1 MESRSFKEREIIL
14 GDIAWKII
22 MGWRFI
28 LVFTIVLSLLAAGA
42 EGLRYRLAYVQYQ
55 NALEEQA
62 LTLSQEKESAAEK
75 YVFSG
80 KENEEIQNALL
91 IERFIGE
98 NKRYIQN
105 SILMDLN
112 AYEVPKL
119 RMQYYV
125 DLTSDYDEDTEFD
138 HKMAVINAY
147 QSFVVSSALSQK
159 FVDDLELN
167 IERLYIE
174 ELISYGLSDGG
185 NGFYIEV
192 VFDDEDTLL
201 AMADII
207 KNELED
213 LSAKIDND
221 IDPHTLVLLSDEVK
235 VTMDAKI
242 ADRQSREA
250 SRIYSYQ
257 SQLNTAKANMT
268 EEQLAALKA
277 GGELLRNN
285 NESQPAPIIEP
296 TYNYRT
302 IILSAIVGIMLAV
315 IWLMVRWIFAR
326 KLQSCIELEDIYGMR
341 LLGTVEAA
349 DKQKGKVYLK
359 LKQLKNRGKRI
370 LSENENL
377 ELIVSNIELFC
388 KKNGL
393 NLIYITGSELEKVDE
408 HIMNDIKAHLQ
419 DSGFQVSIGENICY
433 DAKSLKEIN
442 NMDGV
447 VIIEQEGVSGYKE
460 IEREILAILEQKVTV
475 IGCVGVE

>member
-1 MESRSFKEREIIL
+1 MENRSFKEREIIL
-14 GDIAWKII
+14 GDIVWKIV

-28 LVFTIVLSLLAAGA
+28 LIFTIVLSLLAAGA
-42 EGLRYRLAYVQYQ
+42 EGLRYRLAYVQYED
-55 NALEEQA
+55 ALEEQA
-62 LTLSQEKESAAEK
+62 LTLLQEKESADEK
-75 YVFSG
+75 YVFSE

-98 NKRYIQN
+98 NRRYIQN

-125 DLTSDYDEDTEFD
+125 NLKSDYDEDTELD
-138 HKMAVINAY
+138 HKMAIINAY
-147 QSFVVSSALSQK
+147 QSLVISSALSQK
-159 FVDDLELN
+159 FVNDLELN

-174 ELISYGLSDGG
+174 ELISYGISDGG

-192 VFDDEDTLL
+192 VFYDENTLL
-201 AMADII
+201 GMADII

-213 LSAKIDND
+213 LSVEINND
-221 IDPHTLVLLSDEVK
+221 IEPHTLVLLLDEVK

-250 SRIYSYQ
+250 SRIFSYQ

-268 EEQLAALKA
+268 EEQLAVLNASV
-277 GGELLRNN
+277 ELLENN
-285 NESQPAPIIEP
+285 DEAQPTSIVEP

-302 IILSAIVGIMLAV
+302 IILSAIVGILLAV
-315 IWLMVRWIFAR
+315 IWLMFRWIFAG

-341 LLGTVEAA
+341 LLGVVEAA

-370 LSENENL
+370 LPEKENL

-388 KKNGL
+388 KNNGL

-419 DSGFQVSIGENICY
+419 DSGFQVSTGENICY

-447 VIIEQEGVSGYKE
+447 VIVEQEGVSGYEE